1 MTTAVIIGD
10 VLLLIAGYVAAV
22 YTWPR
27 VKVLFNGLEN
37 EARALRAKA
46 VDLDAKIKG
55 LGK

>member
-1 MTTAVIIGD
+1 MIIAA
-10 VLLLIAGYVAAV
+10 LSLIAGYVAAI

-27 VKVLFNGLEN
+27 VKVLWNGLET

-46 VDLDAKIKG
+46 MDLEAKIKG